1 MSISFNNLRDNQHL
15 YESEL
20 AVNKILIDLFKHP
33 MFDYSQSI
41 CKLNFDKSLLQDT
54 HPDAEKYIQ
63 EKGWKQSDVILFGYN
78 FGEPKDYLK
87 TFETENMADIPP
99 DLQGDA
105 RKKFLL
111 KAIHDKN
118 VEQLERETEH
128 GHLEDYLQSQRDML
142 AKGMKIGVSWFDK
155 WQSIFKHC
163 TGVDFVIPKPRKIPL
178 LNLVTWSSY
187 DAGDLKNKFTAYYRD
202 LINHELK
209 NQIGHTEKLRRIDLQ
224 AIAKE
229 RGIEYYLAKTPD
241 GEVKIRH
248 GGEQIIE
255 VGITPK
261 EITAKAKELAEE
273 ALDLSHQFGIRV
285 NKAFMRTVK
294 PKVIFW
300 CIRPTD
306 FEDDS
311 PGGPKDIIKKGFG
324 LTLKK
329 QQLFDLKSPKGK
341 IHKGAGGKLL
351 QGAKSH
357 EVYTD
362 NKNRLWICLRHLS
375 APGVYAFQNMEKE
388 MVADSFK
395 KYVKKMGLKNS
406 K

>member
-1 MSISFNNLRDNQHL
+1 
-15 YESEL
+15 
-20 AVNKILIDLFKHP
+20 
-33 MFDYSQSI
+33 
-41 CKLNFDKSLLQDT
+41 
-54 HPDAEKYIQ
+54 AEKYIQ

-128 GHLEDYLQSQRDML
+128 GHLEDYLQSQRDLL
-142 AKGMKIGVSWFDK
+142 AKGVKIGVSWFDK

-229 RGIEYYLAKTPD
+229 RGIDYYLAKTPD
-241 GEVKIRH
+241 GEVKIKH

-273 ALDLSHQFGIRV
+273 ALDLSH
-285 NKAFMRTVK
+285 
-294 PKVIFW
+294 
-300 CIRPTD
+300 
-306 FEDDS
+306 
-311 PGGPKDIIKKGFG
+311 
-324 LTLKK
+324 
-329 QQLFDLKSPKGK
+329 
-341 IHKGAGGKLL
+341 
-351 QGAKSH
+351 
-357 EVYTD
+357 
-362 NKNRLWICLRHLS
+362 
-375 APGVYAFQNMEKE
+375 
-388 MVADSFK
+388 
-395 KYVKKMGLKNS
+395 
-406 K
+406 